1 MTVSWGQTRWLVPL
15 AGQACLIHSKTNSH
29 TAYSPTESQFLHWSL
44 LFKVSIH
51 QGPKPLSP
59 SLTDQASSGAQ
70 SEGTGQICL
79 SAPLS
84 LHRLIFYLLR
94 ALRSDHYPASLVF
107 CLFPDKKK
115 KRQSSQES
123 LPTSLV
129 RVSTSEQSIFP
140 FDNELHRPNF
150 QLSTREDQ
158 PAETAHF
165 RQKTIEKIKHSIPI
179 ATLYMMQWGIWFY
192 LFICSDKIHLWK
204 TSLWSSSTQPAIRA
218 NALHSVSQQLL
229 LWEQVNTWLFTRRD
243 TSLNNT
249 RSMLYHGHM
258 QSRSNGSESQKK
270 HFIKISHVLK

>member
-115 KRQSSQES
+115 KGRA
-123 LPTSLV
+123 V
-129 RVSTSEQSIFP
+129 RS
-140 FDNELHRPNF
+140 HF
-150 QLSTREDQ
+150 QLPWLEFQQVNSQYFPLIMNCIDRTSSSPLE
-158 PAETAHF
+158 
-165 RQKTIEKIKHSIPI
+165 
-179 ATLYMMQWGIWFY
+179 
-192 LFICSDKIHLWK
+192 K
-204 TSLWSSSTQPAIRA
+204 TSLLK
-218 NALHSVSQQLL
+218 LHILGRKPLKRSNTAFPQLL
-229 LWEQVNTWLFTRRD
+229 CT
-243 TSLNNT
+243 
-249 RSMLYHGHM
+249 
-258 QSRSNGSESQKK
+258 
-270 HFIKISHVLK
+270 